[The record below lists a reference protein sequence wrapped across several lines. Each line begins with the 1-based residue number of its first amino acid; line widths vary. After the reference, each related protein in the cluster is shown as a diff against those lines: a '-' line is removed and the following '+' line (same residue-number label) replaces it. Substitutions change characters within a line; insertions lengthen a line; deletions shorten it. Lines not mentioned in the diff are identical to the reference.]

1 MTPYSIVCLRN
12 QVHII
17 GPTIRRL
24 RQVVAHH
31 YKHRHDG
38 RGSKAVRNWIRA
50 LRDADRASGYSAA
63 VAALAEFDRTVEDT
77 EDDDTGLTRA
87 DLQQFY
93 GPSVRI

>member
-1 MTPYSIVCLRN
+1 MTPYSIICLRN

-38 RGSKAVRNWIRA
+38 RGSKVVRNWIRA

-63 VAALAEFDRTVEDT
+63 MAALADFDRTVENDT
-77 EDDDTGLTRA
+77 NDDAGLTRA
-87 DLQQFY
+87 DLAQFC

>member
-1 MTPYSIVCLRN
+1 MTPYTIVCLRN

-38 RGSKAVRNWIRA
+38 RGSKAVRNWIDE
-50 LRDADRASGYSAA
+50 LRSADRASGYSAA
-63 VAALAEFDRTVEDT
+63 VAALAEFDRAVIDEG
-77 EDDDTGLTRA
+77 DDDAGLSPADRA
-87 DLQQFY
+87 QFY
-93 GPSVRI
+93 GPSVRL

>member
-1 MTPYSIVCLRN
+1 MTPYNIVCLRN

-31 YKHRHDG
+31 YAHRHDG

-63 VAALAEFDRTVEDT
+63 ITALAEFDRAVE
-77 EDDDTGLTRA
+77 EDITDDTGLTRA

>member
-1 MTPYSIVCLRN
+1 MTRYQLACLRN
-12 QVHII
+12 QVHIV

-24 RQVVAHH
+24 QRAVEHH

-38 RGSKAVRNWIRA
+38 RGSKVVKSWIDE
-50 LRDADRASGYSAA
+50 LRSADRASGYSAA
-63 VAALAEFDRTVEDT
+63 VALLAEFDNAH
-77 EDDDTGLTRA
+77 DDDHGLTRA